1 MKIEIEI
8 SDEEIAD
15 LIKDKIAQVIVG
27 DRFSYDKNMYKSAIA
42 QAVRDVI
49 YADKENI
56 VNMTVNR
63 ASREIKSKAIAKLL
77 NDDNQ
82 S

>member
-8 SDEEIAD
+8 PDEEIAS
-15 LIKDKIAQVIVG
+15 LIKDKIAQVIVT
-27 DRFSYDKNMYKSAIA
+27 DRFSYDKNMYKHEIA

-56 VNMTVNR
+56 INMTVNR

-77 NDDNQ
+77 SNLE

>member
-8 SDEEIAD
+8 SDEEIAN

-27 DRFSYDKNMYKSAIA
+27 DRFSYDKNMYKREIA

-56 VNMTVNR
+56 INMTVNR
-63 ASREIKSKAIAKLL
+63 ASKEIKSKAFAKLL
-77 NDDNQ
+77 SDAEI
-82 S
+82 

>member
-1 MKIEIEI
+1 MKIEVEI
-8 SDEEIAD
+8 SDEEIAN

-27 DRFSYDKNMYKSAIA
+27 DRFSYDKNMYKREIA

-56 VNMTVNR
+56 INMTVNR

-77 NDDNQ
+77 SDVK

>member
-8 SDEEIAD
+8 PDEEIAS
-15 LIKDKIAQVIVG
+15 LIKDKIAQVIVT
-27 DRFSYDKNMYKSAIA
+27 DRFSYDKNMYKHEIA

-56 VNMTVNR
+56 INMTVNR

-77 NDDNQ
+77 SDPE

>member
-8 SDEEIAD
+8 PDEEIAS
-15 LIKDKIAQVIVG
+15 LIKDKIAQVIVT
-27 DRFSYDKNMYKSAIA
+27 DRFSYDKNMYKHEIA

-56 VNMTVNR
+56 INMTVNR

-77 NDDNQ
+77 SDLE